1 MPSKLVQQ
9 APEQR
14 VAGEA
19 GGREVKWFVQGRTVT
34 NIALQLKS
42 LELTGTVPRLLP
54 ILPLQFV
61 FLLRPQAFCLLFGQV
76 VRVLRISRGCR
87 VAWMDKEPLSVMWL
101 EKPNNGHEET
111 FLSVQRDYVL

>member
-61 FLLRPQAFCLLFGQV
+61 FLLRPQAFCFLFGQV

-101 EKPNNGHEET
+101 EKPTMGMKKR
-111 FLSVQRDYVL
+111 SYQRDYVL